1 MLDTSGLVTTTVLK
15 AKLSDFKNKIP
26 NIRSLVTTTVLGT
39 IFVTK
44 LRIKILTILLL
55 NLIS

>member
-44 LRIKILTILLL
+44 LRIKILTILRL